1 VAIDLRLDL
10 LENFFPKVHGRK
22 HNR

>member
-22 HNR
+22 HTR